1 MVPVRRLDDIAAELP
16 IEDGILVKID
26 VEGMEADVIRG
37 GLTLLGRAEAC
48 IVEVT
53 LDHRF
58 GNNDDFLTVL
68 RLLEESGLSYGGNL
82 TQSPHPDG
90 DVRYVDAL
98 FMRRPRG
105 VR

>member
-1 MVPVRRLDDIAAELP
+1 M
-16 IEDGILVKID
+16 EDGILIKID
-26 VEGMEADVIRG
+26 VEGTEADVIRG
-37 GLTLLGRAEAC
+37 GLTVLGRAEAC

-58 GNNDDFLTVL
+58 GNTNDLLTVG
-68 RLLEESGLSYGGNL
+68 RLLEESGLAYAGNL

-90 DVRYVDAL
+90 NVRYVDAL
-98 FMRRPRG
+98 FMRRLMRHPKD